1 MVTITLLHHHVISV
15 VNGEVCLVWNEDGAP
30 YQRSLKEISVSDAP
44 KDKQTLD
51 YFK

>member
-1 MVTITLLHHHVISV
+1 MILMVDVVLLSV
-15 VNGEVCLVWNEDGAP
+15 VDSEVCLVWNEDGTP
-30 YQRSLKEISVSDAP
+30 YQKSLKEISVSDDL